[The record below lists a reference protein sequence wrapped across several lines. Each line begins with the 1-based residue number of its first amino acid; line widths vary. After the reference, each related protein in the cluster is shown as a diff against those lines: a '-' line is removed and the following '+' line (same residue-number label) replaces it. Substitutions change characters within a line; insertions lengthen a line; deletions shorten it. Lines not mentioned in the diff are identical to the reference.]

1 MTLLTSLT
9 YQLSNLLLLAQD
21 AAGTGDGPVGG
32 DVDAIAKR
40 PGNPLMEVAPML
52 IGFVVLFYFIILR
65 PQQREQKQRIEK
77 LNSLKKNDKV
87 VTAGGIVGSITAFS
101 EDGMTVTLKV
111 DDNTK
116 IKFTRDSIRGPL
128 GEPEPD
134 AKK

>member
-1 MTLLTSLT
+1 MTFLTLLT
-9 YQLSNLLLLAQD
+9 YQISNAVLLAQD
-21 AAGTGDGPVGG
+21 VADDGPAGG
-32 DVDAIAKR
+32 DVDAIA
-40 PGNPLMEVAPML
+40 NPKGSPFMEVLPML
-52 IGFVVLFYFIILR
+52 VGFVVLFYFIIVR
-65 PQQREQKQRIEK
+65 PQQREQKQRLEK

-87 VTAGGIVGSITAFS
+87 VTAGGIVGTITAFS
-101 EDGMTVTLKV
+101 DDGSTVTLKV